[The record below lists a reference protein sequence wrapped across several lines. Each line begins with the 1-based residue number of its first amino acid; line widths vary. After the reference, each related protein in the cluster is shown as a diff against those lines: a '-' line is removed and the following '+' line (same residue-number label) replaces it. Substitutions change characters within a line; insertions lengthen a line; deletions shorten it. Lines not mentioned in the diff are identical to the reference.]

1 LKIVIEVR
9 SSRYFVIGGLT
20 GDETEC
26 EIKRFE
32 NACKSIGEALR
43 DLDQSLII
51 CSPYPDSADYWVF
64 SGFTQGSP
72 KDNSAIEIHFVDK
85 LTIRTEVTNLALC
98 SKSFTIVKIPH
109 PPPGN
114 DKKES
119 LIYAWLL
126 CQLQALES
134 CQAIIAIGGKTNGA
148 ANMLLLLAEAKRKPI
163 IPFSFMG
170 GAADQSFQR
179 KRYELEDRLGPKYVF
194 LHDEKSIRRALE
206 LSETRFEPKAVR
218 KSTINPPNFFI
229 SYPRARSS
237 EADYIE
243 ILLRSHNIQ
252 VFRDKS
258 DFGAGYDIP
267 TQIKEAI
274 YAADV
279 FIAVYCTEYACSPWC
294 YDELE
299 LALDRHGSGKLKL
312 WIIRI
317 DDTRVVPT
325 RARSLLN
332 YYVRTRD
339 EIEGRILNL
348 LEHELGI

>member
-1 LKIVIEVR
+1 M
-9 SSRYFVIGGLT
+9 
-20 GDETEC
+20 
-26 EIKRFE
+26 
-32 NACKSIGEALR
+32 
-43 DLDQSLII
+43 II

-64 SGFTQGSP
+64 SGFTRDNP
-72 KDNSAIEIHFVDK
+72 KDNSSVEIHFVDK
-85 LTIRTEVTNLALC
+85 LTVRTEITNLALC

-109 PPPGN
+109 PPPSN
-114 DKKES
+114 DEKES

-134 CQAIIAIGGKTNGA
+134 CQAIITIGGKNTGA

-170 GAADQSFQR
+170 GAASQSFQR
-179 KRYELEDRLGPKYVF
+179 KRYELEDRLGPKYIF
-194 LHDEKSIRRALE
+194 LQDENSIRRALE

-218 KSTINPPNFFI
+218 NSTSSPPNFFI
-229 SYPRARSS
+229 SYSRARSS

-243 ILLRSHNIQ
+243 TLLLRHSIP

-258 DFGAGYDIP
+258 NFGAGYDIP

-279 FIAVYCTEYACSPWC
+279 FIAVYCAEYACSPWC
-294 YDELE
+294 HDEME

-312 WIIRI
+312 WIMRI
-317 DDTRVVPT
+317 DDTRIVPS

-332 YYVRTRD
+332 YYVRTRE

-348 LEHELGI
+348 LAHELGV

>member
-1 LKIVIEVR
+1 M
-9 SSRYFVIGGLT
+9 
-20 GDETEC
+20 
-26 EIKRFE
+26 
-32 NACKSIGEALR
+32 
-43 DLDQSLII
+43 II

-72 KDNSAIEIHFVDK
+72 KANSAIEIHFIDK
-85 LTIRTEVTNLALC
+85 LTVRNEITNLALC
-98 SKSFTIVKIPH
+98 SKSVTIVKIPH
-109 PPPGN
+109 PPPSN
-114 DKKES
+114 DEKES

-134 CQAIIAIGGKTNGA
+134 CQAIITIGGKTSGA

-163 IPFSFMG
+163 TPFSFMG
-170 GAADQSFQR
+170 GAAGQSFHR
-179 KRYELEDRLGPKYVF
+179 KRYELEDRLGPEYVC
-194 LHDEKSIRRALE
+194 LQDEKSIRRALE
-206 LSETRFEPKAVR
+206 LSETRFEPKAIR
-218 KSTINPPNFFI
+218 NSKSKPPNFFI
-229 SYPRARSS
+229 SYPRARLS

-243 ILLRSHNIQ
+243 TLLRRRNIQ

-258 DFGAGYDIP
+258 DFGAGFDIP
-267 TQIKEAI
+267 TKIKEAI

-279 FIAVYCTEYACSPWC
+279 FIAVYCAEYACSPWC

-317 DDTRVVPT
+317 DDTRIVPS

-332 YYVRTRD
+332 YYARTRE
-339 EIEGRILNL
+339 EIKGRISNL
-348 LEHELGI
+348 LKRELGI

>member
-1 LKIVIEVR
+1 M
-9 SSRYFVIGGLT
+9 RYFVIGGLT

-26 EIKRFE
+26 EKKRFE
-32 NACKSIGEALR
+32 AACKSIGEALR
-43 DLDQSLII
+43 DLGHSLII

-64 SGFTQGSP
+64 NGFTQGKP
-72 KDNSAIEIHFVDK
+72 KDNSSIEIHFVDK
-85 LTIRTEVTNLALC
+85 STVRTELTNLASY
-98 SKSFTIVKIPH
+98 SKSFTIIKIPY
-109 PPPGN
+109 PPPSDDN
-114 DKKES
+114 KES
-119 LIYAWLL
+119 LGYAWLL

-134 CQAIIAIGGKTNGA
+134 CQAIITIGGKPNGV

-170 GAADQSFQR
+170 GAAGQSFQR
-179 KRYELEDRLGPKYVF
+179 KRYELEDRLGPKYVV
-194 LHDEKSIRRALE
+194 LQDENSIRRALE
-206 LSETRFEPKAVR
+206 LSETRFKPKSVR
-218 KSTINPPNFFI
+218 SSTSNPLNFFI
-229 SYPRARSS
+229 SYPRARPS

-243 ILLRSHNIQ
+243 TLLRRRNIQ
-252 VFRDKS
+252 VFRDES

-267 TQIKEAI
+267 TQIKEAV

-299 LALDRHGSGKLKL
+299 LALDRHDSGKLKL

-317 DDTRVVPT
+317 DDTRVVPS
-325 RARSLLN
+325 RARTLLN
-332 YYVRTRD
+332 YYVRTRE

>member
-1 LKIVIEVR
+1 
-9 SSRYFVIGGLT
+9 
-20 GDETEC
+20 
-26 EIKRFE
+26 
-32 NACKSIGEALR
+32 
-43 DLDQSLII
+43 LII
-51 CSPYPDSADYWVF
+51 CSPHPDSADYWVF

-85 LTIRTEVTNLALC
+85 LTVRTEITNLALC
-98 SKSFTIVKIPH
+98 SKSFTIVKIPY
-109 PPPGN
+109 PPPSN
-114 DKKES
+114 DKKEY

-134 CQAIIAIGGKTNGA
+134 CQAIITIGGKPNGA

-170 GAADQSFQR
+170 GAAGQSFQR
-179 KRYELEDRLGPKYVF
+179 KRYKLEDRLGPKYVF
-194 LHDEKSIRRALE
+194 LQDEKSIRRALE
-206 LSETRFEPKAVR
+206 LSETRFESKALR
-218 KSTINPPNFFI
+218 NSASNPPNFFI
-229 SYPRARSS
+229 SYPRARLS

-243 ILLRSHNIQ
+243 TLLHRRNIQ

-258 DFGAGYDIP
+258 DFGAGFDIP
-267 TQIKEAI
+267 TKIKEAI

-279 FIAVYCTEYACSPWC
+279 FIAVYCVEYACSPWC

-299 LALDRHGSGKLKL
+299 LALDRHDSGKLKL

-317 DDTRVVPT
+317 DDTRVVPS
-325 RARSLLN
+325 RARTLLN
-332 YYVRTRD
+332 YYVRTRE

-348 LEHELGI
+348 LKHELGI